1 MSILANFPL
10 VAAIV
15 SILSAQAVKAPIQ
28 FVGRRSWQSGMAFST
43 GGMPSS
49 HSAAMAALATALGIE
64 DGLDSPVF
72 AVAAVVGMIIMFDA
86 AGVRR
91 HAGLQASVLNR
102 FLRKMPDLHGELHP
116 IKELKEL
123 LGHRPIEVF
132 AGAVWGIGISIA
144 LYFLFY
150 A

>member
-1 MSILANFPL
+1 MSLFANFPL

-15 SILSAQAVKAPIQ
+15 SILSAQAVKVPIQ
-28 FVGRRSWQSGMAFST
+28 LVARRGWQAGMAFST

-49 HSAAMAALATALGIE
+49 HSAAMAALSTALGIQE
-64 DGLDSPVF
+64 GFGSASF
-72 AVAAVVGMIIMFDA
+72 AIAAVVGLIIMFDA

-91 HAGLQASVLNR
+91 HAGIQASVLNR
-102 FLRKMPDLHGELHP
+102 FLRKMPDLHGEQHP
-116 IKELKEL
+116 VKELKEL

-132 AGAVWGIGISIA
+132 AGALWGIGIGVA
-144 LYFLFY
+144 AYYLFY

>member
-1 MSILANFPL
+1 MSLLANFPL
-10 VAAIV
+10 IAAIV

-28 FVGRRSWQSGMAFST
+28 FVGRRSWQTGMAFST

-49 HSAAMAALATALGIE
+49 HSAAMAGLATALGIE
-64 DGLDSPVF
+64 DGLDSPAF

-116 IKELKEL
+116 VKELKEL

-132 AGAVWGIGISIA
+132 AGAIWGIGIGVA
-144 LYFLFY
+144 VYYLFY